1 MDIKVASGVIDRILR
16 EAGKAHPREA
26 CGILLGEGD
35 RISDCVATCNVH
47 PAPATHFEIDPQ
59 ALIDAHRA
67 ARKGGPQVIGY
78 YHSHPE
84 GDARPSKTD
93 RAMSSGDG
101 RIWVIVAGQ
110 KIGVC
115 RDDPDGFTE
124 VSYAVADD

>member
-35 RISDCVATCNVH
+35 RISDCVATRNVH

-67 ARKGGPQVIGY
+67 SRKGGPQVIGY

-84 GDARPSKTD
+84 GNPDLRYRRYGAAQKFLIGTGSPIR
-93 RAMSSGDG
+93 G
-101 RIWVIVAGQ
+101 RSPPRDQ
-110 KIGVC
+110 IGTGC
-115 RDDPDGFTE
+115 M
-124 VSYAVADD
+124 